1 MNQGAEGWGQESEV
15 GSWLCGVSLGMSG
28 AGRKRVVEGR
38 AWEPGAGSQP

>member
-1 MNQGAEGWGQESEV
+1 MDQGAEGWGQESEV